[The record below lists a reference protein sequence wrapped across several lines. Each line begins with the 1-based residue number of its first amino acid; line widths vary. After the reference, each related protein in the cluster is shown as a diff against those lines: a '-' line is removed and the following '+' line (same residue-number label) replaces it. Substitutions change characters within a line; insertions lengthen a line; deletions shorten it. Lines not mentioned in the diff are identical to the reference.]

1 MRAGIGPVMAR
12 RLRRI
17 GEDGM
22 RLLTWRNAARV
33 TLWGGATAAVLG
45 MAGAIAAA
53 IYVVRVTDDLPD
65 YRQLA
70 GYEPPIM
77 SRVHAGDGELIAE
90 FAREQRV
97 FVPIENFP
105 PVLINA
111 VLSAEDKNFYEHGG
125 VDFMGM
131 ARGGLRSAWDI
142 ARGSGAPLQS
152 GSTITQQV
160 AKNFLFSSEQR
171 IERKVREIVIARR
184 MERAYT
190 KDEILELYMNEIY
203 LGNRAY
209 GMAAAALNYF
219 GKSLDELELHEAA
232 YLAALP
238 KAPSNYHPERRTEAA
253 IGRRNWVLS
262 RMHAN
267 GFISEQEMRDAQA
280 MELITSERLEGDQY
294 LAAEYFVEQVRRQ
307 VFDRYGEDQLY
318 DGGLSIR
325 TTLDTTM
332 QLTARAALRRGLEAY
347 DMRRGWRGPLG
358 AIELAG
364 DWTEALDAIDA
375 PADLDADWSKAVV
388 LSLSQESA
396 RIGLPGGSEARLP
409 LGGMSWARRFSRDE
423 DGFPQRG
430 PAPARPSDVVS
441 VGDVVLVEPM
451 LNDWEPPEDAEGEIV
466 RPAEDDYALRQAP
479 QVNGAVLAL
488 DPYTG
493 RVLAMVGGYSFQQ
506 SQFNRA
512 VQAFRQPGSSFK
524 PFVYAAAM
532 DNGYTPASIILDAP
546 FAASGDAEMRFYR
559 PQNYSEEFYGP
570 STLRLGL
577 ELSRNVMTVRL
588 AQEMGMRPIVE
599 AGERFGI
606 YDELSPTLA
615 MALGAGE
622 TSLLRLV
629 SAYSALV
636 NGGRLVEPTLL
647 DRVQDRSGRTI
658 YVHDPRACSGC
669 DVETWDP
676 QSVSEPDLPPL
687 GEEVVDPATAYQIVH
702 MLEGAVERGTGTA
715 LRYLDRPLAGK
726 TGTTNDFRDAWFVGF
741 SPDLIVGAY
750 VGYDTPLPLGSGEAG
765 GRVAA
770 PIVRDFLAP
779 TLEDYSVTPFR
790 VPEGIRLAPIDRRT
804 GEPSVIGRA
813 GTILEAFKP
822 GTEPRRG
829 ASAAEEALSFSSGAL
844 NRPGLDQ
851 REEGEDGES
860 RERLD
865 GLY

>member
-1 MRAGIGPVMAR
+1 MK
-12 RLRRI
+12 
-17 GEDGM
+17 
-22 RLLTWRNAARV
+22 LLTWGNAGRV
-33 TLWGGATAAVLG
+33 VLWGGATAAVLG
-45 MAGAIAAA
+45 MAGLIAAS

-70 GYEPPIM
+70 AYEPPIM
-77 SRVHAGDGELIAE
+77 SRVHAGDGRLIAE

-97 FVPIENFP
+97 FVPIDNFP

-125 VDFMGM
+125 VDVMGM
-131 ARGGLRSAWDI
+131 ARGGLRSLWDI

-184 MERAYT
+184 MERAFT

-203 LGNRAY
+203 LGARAY

-253 IGRRNWVLS
+253 LGRRNWVLR
-262 RMHAN
+262 RMYVN
-267 GFISEQEMRDAQA
+267 GFISEAEMRDAQV
-280 MELITSERLEGDQY
+280 MPLITSERLEGDEY

-332 QLTARAALRRGLEAY
+332 QQTARTALRRGLETY
-347 DMRRGWRGPLG
+347 DQRRGWRGPL
-358 AIELAG
+358 ATIEIAG
-364 DWTEALDAIDA
+364 EWAPALEAVAA
-375 PADLDADWSKAVV
+375 PADLDAEWTKAVV
-388 LSLSQESA
+388 LSMSRESA
-396 RIGLPGGSEARLP
+396 QLGLADGSEARLP
-409 LGGMSWARRFSRDE
+409 LSGMSWARRFSRDE

-430 PAPARPSDVVS
+430 PEPSRPADVVS
-441 VGDVVLVEPM
+441 VGDVILVEPM
-451 LNDWEPPEDAEGEIV
+451 LNDWTPPENADEETIN

-479 QVNGAVLAL
+479 AVNGAVLAL

-512 VQAFRQPGSSFK
+512 VQARRQPGSSFK

-532 DNGYTPASIILDAP
+532 DNGYTPASMILDAP

-588 AQEMGMRPIVE
+588 AQEMGMQPIVE

-606 YDELSPTLA
+606 YDDLQPTLA

-658 YVHDPRACSGC
+658 YVHDPRACARC
-669 DVETWDP
+669 DVEAWDP
-676 QSVSEPDLPPL
+676 QTVSEPELPLL
-687 GEEVVDPATAYQIVH
+687 GEDVIDPATAYQIVH

-715 LRYLDRPLAGK
+715 LRYLNRPLAGK

-770 PIVRDFLAP
+770 PIVASFLEPA
-779 TLEDYSVTPFR
+779 LESYPVSPFR
-790 VPEGIRLAPIDRRT
+790 VPEGVRLAPIDRRT

-844 NRPGLDQ
+844 NRPGL
-851 REEGEDGES
+851 EEEEDEPEDR

>member
-1 MRAGIGPVMAR
+1 
-12 RLRRI
+12 
-17 GEDGM
+17 M
-22 RLLTWRNAARV
+22 RLFTWRNAFRAA
-33 TLWGGATAAVLG
+33 LWGGATAAVLG
-45 MAGAIAAA
+45 LAAFIAAA

-70 GYEPPIM
+70 EYEPPVM
-77 SRVHAGDGELIAE
+77 SRVHAGDGRLIAE

-105 PVLINA
+105 PVLVHA

-125 VDFMGM
+125 VDFLGM
-131 ARGGLRSAWDI
+131 LRGGLRSLWDI

-184 MERAYT
+184 MERAFT
-190 KDEILELYMNEIY
+190 KDEILELYVNEIY

-219 GKSLDELELHEAA
+219 DKSLSELELHEAA

-238 KAPSNYHPERRTEAA
+238 KAPSNYHPRRETAAA

-262 RMHAN
+262 RMHVN
-267 GFISEQEMRDAQA
+267 GYITEAQMREAQA
-280 MELITSERLEGDQY
+280 RPLDTVERLQGDQY

-307 VFDRYGEDQLY
+307 VFGRYGEDQLY

-332 QLTARAALRRGLEAY
+332 QLTARRALRAGLEEY
-347 DMRRGWRGPLG
+347 DRRHGYRGPLG
-358 AIELAG
+358 SVEPG
-364 DWTEALDAIDA
+364 NDWAQALETVAA
-375 PADLDADWSKAVV
+375 PADIDADWMKAVV
-388 LSLSQESA
+388 LATSLESA
-396 RIGLPGGSEARLP
+396 RIGLEDGSEGRIP
-409 LGGMSWARRFSRDE
+409 LAELTWARSFGRDE
-423 DGFPQRG
+423 DGFPERG
-430 PAPARPSDVVS
+430 PRIERPADVLS
-441 VGDVVLVEPM
+441 PGDVVLVERR
-451 LNDWEPPEDAEGEIV
+451 LNHWEPPAEADEAVV
-466 RPAEDDYALRQAP
+466 RPQEDEYALRQTPA
-479 QVNGAVLAL
+479 VNGAVLAL

-546 FAASGDAEMRFYR
+546 FAASGDASVRFYR

-588 AQEMGMRPIVE
+588 AQEMGMAPIVDI
-599 AGERFGI
+599 GERIGI
-606 YDELSPTLA
+606 YDDLQPTLA

-647 DRVQDRSGRTI
+647 DRVQDREGRTI
-658 YVHDPRACSGC
+658 YAHDPRACSGC
-669 DVETWDP
+669 DAEAWDP
-676 QSVSEPDLPPL
+676 QTVGEPDLALL
-687 GEEVVDPATAYQIVH
+687 GEPVVDPATAYQIVH

-715 LRYLDRPLAGK
+715 LRALGRPLAGK

-770 PIVRDFLAP
+770 PIVAQFLDP
-779 TLEDYSVTPFR
+779 TLESYPVAPFR
-790 VPEGIRLAPIDRRT
+790 VPEGVRLAPIDRRT
-804 GEPSVIGRA
+804 GEPGVIGRP
-813 GTILEAFKP
+813 GVILEAFKP

-844 NRPGLDQ
+844 NGP
-851 REEGEDGES
+851 EAAGEDDEPPQ
-860 RERLD
+860 RRLD